1 MMNGLWSLPSRSSE
15 SDEGTALWKATVK
28 YHVTGQQAG
37 IHAEGNSK
45 EFLSRTWCFCLPV
58 PNCPQATSN
67 TQHYNTESKSQ
78 RWCPSTSGYNP
89 RQFTPEFYTHNFH
102 YSHYSNF
109 THIYSGFIIST
120 LFSISITQGNL
131 HNKDAIYCNIVYE
144 SKMQLS
150 TEIMDLPLML
160 LYIKQLITTNGNSVW
175 P

>member
-1 MMNGLWSLPSRSSE
+1 MDCGP
-15 SDEGTALWKATVK
+15 
-28 YHVTGQQAG
+28 
-37 IHAEGNSK
+37 
-45 EFLSRTWCFCLPV
+45 
-58 PNCPQATSN
+58 CPQEAQRVMKAQHFEKQPLSITSQGNQQGYTQRATLKNSWAEPGASVFQFPIAPRPPPK

-109 THIYSGFIIST
+109 THIYSGFILST